1 MAKLFFMPANSK
13 FYEGYSMNVREPM
26 PLEMLEERILE
37 AVALCANSM
46 KRFDIEFH
54 YPVSSEE
61 SKTGEPFELVFISDE
76 PEDESCLVPLHY
88 LGCTL

>member
-13 FYEGYSMNVREPM
+13 FYEGYSMNVREP
-26 PLEMLEERILE
+26 ILE
-37 AVALCANSM
+37 AVALCANSV

-76 PEDESCLVPLHY
+76 PEDESCLVPLCY
-88 LGCTL
+88 MGCTL